1 MMETIEMLNYMIDPI
16 SGGLTVLT
24 ILMGLLVLIYWV
36 KPAKR
41 AIVSEDKISSEQ
53 WLILGV
59 VIAFLG
65 QSLDNSYWLVTWT
78 ANYINSE
85 SSVTR
90 WLFDHGTSVNIPF
103 RQISGIAAAYC
114 HVYAAVNVNAI
125 QTRQFKVFVLSA
137 SAAGVLFS
145 LGMVFFKY

>member
-24 ILMGLLVLIYWV
+24 ILMGLLVLIHW
-36 KPAKR
+36 
-41 AIVSEDKISSEQ
+41 
-53 WLILGV
+53 
-59 VIAFLG
+59 
-65 QSLDNSYWLVTWT
+65 VTWT

-103 RQISGIAAAYC
+103 RQICGIAAAYC

-125 QTRQFKVFVLSA
+125 QTKQFKVFVLSA